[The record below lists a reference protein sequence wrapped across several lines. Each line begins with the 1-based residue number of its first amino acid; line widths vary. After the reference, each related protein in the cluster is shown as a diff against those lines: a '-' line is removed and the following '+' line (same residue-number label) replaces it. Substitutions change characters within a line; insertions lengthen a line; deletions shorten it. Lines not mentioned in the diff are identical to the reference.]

1 LGTVRS
7 AGLNA
12 AAGRHSAGT
21 ELTARGE
28 NLTELDA
35 RGLDPAGRRRCM
47 EETEVGG
54 GARPCIASG
63 GLLRRGV
70 LADGTGWVFASA
82 AEGRGPIRWSD
93 GGGWFGLGGRE
104 RSVYIELGGRGEQG
118 EGERE
123 EVGDWESGRRG
134 ERRIDRER
142 GGRRGVVV
150 VVACLVG
157 ERGMA
162 GLNGPRVQG
171 GARPRG
177 NESRR
182 AHVVRCGGR
191 QGTR

>member
-1 LGTVRS
+1 MVRW
-7 AGLNA
+7 
-12 AAGRHSAGT
+12 GRMVWVGRKGAQRIYR
-21 ELTARGE
+21 ARGQ
-28 NLTELDA
+28 
-35 RGLDPAGRRRCM
+35 GR
-47 EETEVGG
+47 
-54 GARPCIASG
+54 A
-63 GLLRRGV
+63 
-70 LADGTGWVFASA
+70 
-82 AEGRGPIRWSD
+82 
-93 GGGWFGLGGRE
+93 
-104 RSVYIELGGRGEQG
+104 G